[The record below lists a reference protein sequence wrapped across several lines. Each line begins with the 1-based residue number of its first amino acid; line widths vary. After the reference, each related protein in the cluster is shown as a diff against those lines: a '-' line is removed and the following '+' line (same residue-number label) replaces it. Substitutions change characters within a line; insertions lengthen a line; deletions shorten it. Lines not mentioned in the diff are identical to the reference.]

1 MLVGIVAASLLT
13 TVLVV
18 AGATSIRKADA
29 AVSNVAPASR
39 PDPAYY
45 LVASDGG
52 IFDFG
57 GAPFFGSM
65 GGTPLNRPVVG
76 MDVTRDGGG
85 YWEVASDGGVFSF
98 GDAAFHGSTGN
109 ISLNQP
115 IVGMAAAAGGGYWLV
130 ASDGGIFSFGAPFL
144 GSMGAIPLNRPI
156 VGMAATPDGNGYWLV
171 ASDGGV
177 FSFGDAAFHGST
189 GNIVL
194 NKPIVGMTSTPSGN
208 GYTMVASDG
217 GIFTFGDATF
227 EGSLGGTPLA
237 RPVVAMA
244 NSPNGGGY
252 WFSDTNGAVTSEGPK
267 ANYWGSAPQVIN
279 KPVVGMAAN
288 WGVGGFSG
296 SPYQSG
302 AYGYDVSNWQCG
314 QTLPGHSIGVV
325 EVVGQSFGAVNSC
338 LASEA
343 AWAGGGLNLYVF
355 LTFGTQSTGDPAC
368 GAYAADGLAVQSC
381 YYGFAAAQD
390 AYAKAAGAGI
400 DAQVAWW
407 MDVEGSWS
415 GDTNANAAL
424 VQGALWGIR
433 SEGINNAGIYASPG
447 VWSGIVGRNYQPPV
461 PYWAA
466 DWGPPAT
473 TTCASVKSQYSY
485 LPTGPV
491 VLVQYSDNV
500 NGLDGDYAC

>member
-1 MLVGIVAASLLT
+1 
-13 TVLVV
+13 
-18 AGATSIRKADA
+18 
-29 AVSNVAPASR
+29 
-39 PDPAYY
+39 
-45 LVASDGG
+45 
-52 IFDFG
+52 
-57 GAPFFGSM
+57 
-65 GGTPLNRPVVG
+65 
-76 MDVTRDGGG
+76 
-85 YWEVASDGGVFSF
+85 
-98 GDAAFHGSTGN
+98 
-109 ISLNQP
+109 
-115 IVGMAAAAGGGYWLV
+115 
-130 ASDGGIFSFGAPFL
+130 
-144 GSMGAIPLNRPI
+144 
-156 VGMAATPDGNGYWLV
+156 
-171 ASDGGV
+171 
-177 FSFGDAAFHGST
+177 
-189 GNIVL
+189 
-194 NKPIVGMTSTPSGN
+194 MTSTPSGN